1 MAEKIQAPSKR
12 DAYLARLREKHPDM
26 EFADDEALYG
36 QAMSDYDDYENQV
49 DLSKRIQRPCRKC
62 FQRVRWQRP
71 FWQIFTEARTRSFR
85 W

>member
-49 DLSKRIQRPCRKC
+49 GLYK
-62 FQRVRWQRP
+62 
-71 FWQIFTEARTRSFR
+71 
-85 W
+85 